1 MSDNL
6 QSLIKLL
13 IIEDDPKIIEHVS
26 NELVKKGH
34 SIIDT
39 LQTVADTH
47 NQVAVSDIIEDI
59 IHRIHCRQLH
69 TDLKHWA
76 TFRDDDLLEGLLLVA
91 SFQYPFLEVSIVK
104 ERLAELQRCA
114 TDDVLPTCATTKA
127 ISILSNNIY
136 GRFEYKVAPEQ
147 DCSHDVRLYYIN
159 DMLSRRKTSPTLMAA
174 IYYLCSSQLNIPTLF
189 IDTPD
194 ALTLGFG
201 QRVVKRKVEKTY
213 QPKQNNGIKIDCY
226 LNIDKGTI
234 EAVKSF
240 QNQLEE
246 SGIYDYL
253 EALIPVDN
261 KRVIQRL
268 LEELAQIYK
277 NSRNRVR
284 YRELR
289 HLATVLN

>member
-136 GRFEYKVAPEQ
+136 G
-147 DCSHDVRLYYIN
+147 
-159 DMLSRRKTSPTLMAA
+159 
-174 IYYLCSSQLNIPTLF
+174 
-189 IDTPD
+189 
-194 ALTLGFG
+194 AL
-201 QRVVKRKVEKTY
+201 
-213 QPKQNNGIKIDCY
+213 
-226 LNIDKGTI
+226 
-234 EAVKSF
+234 
-240 QNQLEE
+240 
-246 SGIYDYL
+246 
-253 EALIPVDN
+253 
-261 KRVIQRL
+261 
-268 LEELAQIYK
+268 
-277 NSRNRVR
+277 
-284 YRELR
+284 
-289 HLATVLN
+289 

>member
-1 MSDNL
+1 MPDNL
-6 QSLIKLL
+6 HSLITLL
-13 IIEDDPKIIEHVS
+13 LIEDDPEIIEHVS
-26 NELVKKGH
+26 NELVKKGA
-34 SIIDT
+34 SIIAN

-47 NQVAVSDIIEDI
+47 NRVAVSDIIEDI
-59 IHRIHCRQLH
+59 IHRIHCGELRTELA
-69 TDLKHWA
+69 HWA
-76 TFRDDDLLEGLLLVA
+76 TFRDNDLLEGLLLVA
-91 SFQYPFLEVSIVK
+91 SFQYPFLEVASVK
-104 ERLAELQRCA
+104 ERLSELQRCA

-136 GRFEYKVAPEQ
+136 GRFEYRVAPEQ
-147 DCSHDVRLYYIN
+147 DCSHDVRLFYIN
-159 DMLSRRKTSPTLMAA
+159 DMLTRRKTSPTLMAA
-174 IYYLCSSQLNIPTLF
+174 IYYLCATQLNIPTWF

-201 QRVVKRKVEKTY
+201 QRVVKRKIEKTY
-213 QPKQNNGIKIDCY
+213 QSKQNNGIKIDCY
-226 LNIDKGTI
+226 LNIDNGTI

-246 SGIYDYL
+246 SGIPNPL
-253 EALIPVDN
+253 ESLIPVDN

-277 NSRNRVR
+277 NSRNRIR

-289 HLATVLN
+289 HLAKILD

>member
-34 SIIDT
+34 GIIDT

-159 DMLSRRKTSPTLMAA
+159 DMLTRRKTSPTLMAA
-174 IYYLCSSQLNIPTLF
+174 IYYLCATQLNILM
-189 IDTPD
+189 
-194 ALTLGFG
+194 
-201 QRVVKRKVEKTY
+201 
-213 QPKQNNGIKIDCY
+213 
-226 LNIDKGTI
+226 
-234 EAVKSF
+234 
-240 QNQLEE
+240 
-246 SGIYDYL
+246 IYG
-253 EALIPVDN
+253 AMP
-261 KRVIQRL
+261 
-268 LEELAQIYK
+268 
-277 NSRNRVR
+277 
-284 YRELR
+284 
-289 HLATVLN
+289 